1 MNAAG
6 KVSSMSV
13 KFLRV
18 LATVGVLLVGA
29 TALAACNDS
38 TTASAPIGTEAVTTT
53 TMDASD
59 SAEADSEASKQAES
73 GASNA
78 SVSVPATSP
87 DSSTKVPKNFPGGV
101 PTPTG
106 VKLSDKEKAYL
117 AELKRKNVSFMG
129 DSDNN
134 VALTMGAYVCSQR
147 SQKTDPTMIK
157 AYMRAAIGP
166 MSKSE
171 ADAGVKADKVIAAAD
186 EHLC

>member
-1 MNAAG
+1 
-6 KVSSMSV
+6 MSV

-29 TALAACNDS
+29 SALAACNDS

-53 TMDASD
+53 SMDPSD
-59 SAEADSEASKQAES
+59 SSSQESEASREAES

-87 DSSTKVPKNFPGGV
+87 DSSTKVPREFPGGI
-101 PTPTG
+101 PTPAG

-117 AELKRKNVSFMG
+117 ADLKRQNVSFMG
-129 DSDNN
+129 DTDNN

-171 ADAGVKADKVIAAAD
+171 ADAGNKADKVIAAAD
-186 EHLC
+186 ANLC